1 MKLNPAQLGKQLQ
14 GTLAPVYVVSGDE
27 PLLCQEACD
36 AIRAA
41 TRQQGFSERQVF
53 NADASFDWGNLL
65 QAGASLSL
73 FADKRLLELRL
84 PTGKPGDK
92 GTAALLEYLGRPP
105 EDTVLLISLPK
116 LDGSAQK
123 TKWAKA
129 LIDGPHSQFVQIWPV
144 DAHQLP
150 QWIRQRM
157 AQAGLTA
164 SQEAV
169 DMIAVRVEGNLLAAA
184 QEIEKL
190 KLLAE
195 DGQVDA
201 GTVQAAVADSARF
214 DVFGLIDAA
223 LNGEAAHAQR
233 MLEGLRGE
241 GVEPPVILWALA
253 RETRLLATIAQQ
265 YAQGMPLEKAF
276 SAARPPVWDK
286 RRPLVSKAL
295 QRHSAK
301 RWAQLLLDA
310 QRIDAQIKGQA
321 PGAPWSALSL
331 LTLSICGQ
339 RLGLASDAG
348 L

>member
-1 MKLNPAQLGKQLQ
+1 MKLNPAQLGKHLQ
-14 GTLAPVYVVSGDE
+14 GALASAYVVSGDE
-27 PLLCQEACD
+27 ALLCQEACD

-41 TRQQGFSERQVF
+41 TREQQFSERQVF
-53 NADASFDWGNLL
+53 NAEANFDWGNLL
-65 QAGASLSL
+65 QAGASMSL

-84 PTGKPGDK
+84 PSGKPGDK
-92 GTAALLEYLGRPP
+92 GAAALLEYLARPP

-116 LDGSAQK
+116 LDGSTQK
-123 TKWAKA
+123 SKWAKA
-129 LIDGPHSQFVQIWPV
+129 LIEGPHSQFIQIWPV

-150 QWIRQRM
+150 QWIRQRLS
-157 AQAGLTA
+157 QAGLSA

-190 KLLAE
+190 KLLA
-195 DGQVDA
+195 DGNQIDA
-201 GTVQAAVADSARF
+201 STVHASVADSARF

-223 LNGEAAHAQR
+223 LNGEAAHALR

-253 RETRLLATIAQQ
+253 REIRLLAGIAQQ
-265 YAQGMPLEKAF
+265 FAQGIPLEKAF
-276 SAARPPVWDK
+276 SSARPPVWDK

-295 QRHSAK
+295 QRHTAS
-301 RWAQLLLDA
+301 RWALLLQDA

-321 PGAPWSALSL
+321 VGDPWNALAL
-331 LTLSICGQ
+331 LTLSITGQ
-339 RLGLASDAG
+339 RLAISGERDA
-348 L
+348 

>member
-1 MKLNPAQLGKQLQ
+1 MKLSPAQLNKHLQ
-14 GTLAPVYVVSGDE
+14 GSLAPVYVVSGDE

-41 TRQQGFSERQVF
+41 IRQQGFGERQVF
-53 NADASFDWGNLL
+53 NAEANFDWGNLL
-65 QAGASLSL
+65 LAGASLSL

-84 PTGKPGDK
+84 PSGKPGDK
-92 GTAALLEYLGRPP
+92 GASALLEYLGRPP
-105 EDTVLLISLPK
+105 QDTVLLISLPK
-116 LDGSAQK
+116 LDASAQK

-129 LIDGPHSQFVQIWPV
+129 LIDGPHSQFVQIWPI
-144 DAHQLP
+144 DAHALP

-157 AQAGLTA
+157 AQAGLSA

-169 DMIAVRVEGNLLAAA
+169 EMIAVRVEGNLLAAA

-190 KLLAE
+190 KLLAA

-201 GTVQAAVADSARF
+201 STVQAAVADSARF
-214 DVFGLIDAA
+214 DVFGLIEAA
-223 LNGEAAHAQR
+223 LNGEAAHALR
-233 MLEGLRGE
+233 ILEGLRGE
-241 GVEPPVILWALA
+241 GLEPPVILWALA
-253 RETRLLATIAQQ
+253 RELRLLATIAQQ
-265 YAQGMPLEKAF
+265 HGQGMPLDKAF
-276 SAARPPVWDK
+276 SAARPPVWEK

-295 QRHSAK
+295 QRHSGA

-321 PGAPWSALSL
+321 AGDPWSGLSL
-331 LTLSICGQ
+331 LTLAICGQ
-339 RLGLASDAG
+339 RLGLARDPG

>member
-1 MKLNPAQLGKQLQ
+1 MKLSPAQLGKQLQ

-53 NADASFDWGNLL
+53 NAEANFDWGNLL

-73 FADKRLLELRL
+73 FAEKRLLELRL
-84 PTGKPGDK
+84 PSGKPGDK
-92 GTAALLEYLGRPP
+92 GAAALLEYLGRPP
-105 EDTVLLISLPK
+105 EDTLLLISLPK
-116 LDGSAQK
+116 LDGSTQK

-129 LIDGPHSQFVQIWPV
+129 LIDGPHSQFLQIWPI
-144 DAHQLP
+144 DAQQLP
-150 QWIRQRM
+150 QWIRQRL
-157 AQAGLTA
+157 AQAGLSA

-169 DMIAVRVEGNLLAAA
+169 EMIAVRVEGNLLAAA

-195 DGQVDA
+195 GGQVDA

-223 LNGEAAHAQR
+223 LNGEAGHALR

-253 RETRLLATIAQQ
+253 RELRLLATIAQQ
-265 YAQGMPLEKAF
+265 YGQGMPLDKAF
-276 SAARPPVWDK
+276 ASARPPVWDK

-321 PGAPWSALSL
+321 AGDPWTGLNL
-331 LTLSICGQ
+331 LTLAICGQ
-339 RLGLASDAG
+339 RLGLAQDPG